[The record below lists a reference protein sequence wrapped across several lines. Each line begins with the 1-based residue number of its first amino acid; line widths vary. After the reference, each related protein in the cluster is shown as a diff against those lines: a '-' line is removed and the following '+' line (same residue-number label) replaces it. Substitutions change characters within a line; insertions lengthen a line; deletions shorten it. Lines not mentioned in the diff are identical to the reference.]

1 MGIFDMQFL
10 MLWSGDKLGMRK
22 GIVQGVESKGI
33 VGHYRGGKVYL
44 PDAVQVR
51 DLLPKRYRKAFDA
64 QVHWQGLP
72 QVWADA
78 RDHNAPLTIR
88 LLYKRNSRPMLQLY
102 FQPLTEES

>member
-1 MGIFDMQFL
+1 

-22 GIVQGVESKGI
+22 GVVQGVESKGT

-44 PDAVQVR
+44 PDPQQVR

-72 QVWADA
+72 QVWMDA
-78 RDHNAPLTIR
+78 RNKTAPLTIFLR
-88 LLYKRNSRPMLQLY
+88 YKRNSRIMLQLY